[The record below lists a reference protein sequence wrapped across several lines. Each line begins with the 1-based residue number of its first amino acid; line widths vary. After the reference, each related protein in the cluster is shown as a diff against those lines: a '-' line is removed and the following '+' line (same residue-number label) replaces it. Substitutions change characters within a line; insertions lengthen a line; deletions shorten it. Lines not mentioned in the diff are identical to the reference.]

1 MPRGKSNKVAAI
13 GVWRFGWEKPMK
25 CRGEPMHCGLKWM
38 MILGLWTAIPVL
50 GQSTQPDAAAPDA
63 STSNAPQLQGT
74 LPADQML
81 REMLEPTTQPQLAPT
96 TQPSPSKLAP
106 SGISEKIRLLR
117 EGSDV
122 IDRAGHLKKV
132 ADSPYMEFDFD
143 NDNDSQPLAPMSVL
157 PDRELMSME
166 NAATATKRD
175 LRFTV
180 SGTVTE
186 YKQRNYILL
195 ESGPDDE
202 ARRTIMMSE
211 VSTTTRRAS
220 ADQMLNEM
228 LAGDANSAPRPS
240 RPPPPGLDSTSGSGA
255 IAPGAPPMTVL
266 REDSQIIDRTAR
278 LVRSPDG
285 EQAELTFESDGESM
299 QVPPVIILPNLKLA
313 AMETAQA
320 GARAVRFRVTGTVT
334 EYRGRNYILLEKVV
348 VIPEIT
354 EQF

>member
-1 MPRGKSNKVAAI
+1 MQKS
-13 GVWRFGWEKPMK
+13 
-25 CRGEPMHCGLKWM
+25 LKWM
-38 MILGLWTAIPVL
+38 MIIGLWTAIPVL
-50 GQSTQPDAAAPDA
+50 GQSTQPDAAASDS
-63 STSNAPQLQGT
+63 STAQAPQLQGT

-81 REMLEPTTQPQLAPT
+81 REMLEPTTQPQLAPST
-96 TQPSPSKLAP
+96 EPSPKTLTHL
-106 SGISEKIRLLR
+106 GTSEKIRLLR

-122 IDRAGHLKKV
+122 INRAGHLKKV
-132 ADSPYMEFDFD
+132 SDSPYMEFDFD
-143 NDNDSQPLAPMSVL
+143 NGDDSQPLAPMLVL

-175 LRFTV
+175 LRFTI
-180 SGTVTE
+180 SGTVSE

-202 ARRTIMMSE
+202 ARRTMMMSAMS
-211 VSTTTRRAS
+211 STTRPAS

-228 LAGDANSAPRPS
+228 LSSNANSAPRPS
-240 RPPPPGLDSTSGSGA
+240 RPPPPGLDSSSGSGA
-255 IAPGAPPMTVL
+255 VAPGAPPMTVL

-299 QVPPVIILPNLKLA
+299 QVPPVVILPNLKLA